1 MCASSAHTT
10 MGNTAVGRNN
20 MNRYCVEKK
29 NSTGWQPVGRH
40 HTIPGAQQ
48 IARNI
53 VAYYNVPKNQVR
65 IVVRPLVGMPTASGW
80 AEVDGQPNR

>member
-1 MCASSAHTT
+1 M
-10 MGNTAVGRNN
+10 
-20 MNRYCVEKK
+20 
-29 NSTGWQPVGRH
+29 GRH

>member
-1 MCASSAHTT
+1 
-10 MGNTAVGRNN
+10 

-29 NSTGWQPVGRH
+29 NSTGWQHVGRH

-65 IVVRPLVGMPTASGW
+65 IVSC
-80 AEVDGQPNR
+80 